1 MSQLH
6 TLKYTESSQFQ
17 AAATDQM
24 RLRALS
30 RLYARRE
37 AVDCLIRSLEVYES
51 TQEQRKACCV
61 AISAERKCS

>member
-6 TLKYTESSQFQ
+6 TLKYTETTQFQ
-17 AAATDQM
+17 AASMDQM

-37 AVDCLIRSLEVYES
+37 AVDALIRSLEVYES
-51 TQEQRKACCV
+51 TQQQRQACCIP
-61 AISAERKCS
+61 ISAERKCS